1 MYLRYVTLTLVN
13 LPLSRI
19 LINVTYL
26 LFSYLLHGL
35 LALFVFGPLVARL
48 LLPLRIQSLFSLSN

>member
-13 LPLSRI
+13 LLQPRI
-19 LINVTYL
+19 LINVIQL

-35 LALFVFGPLVARL
+35 LALFVFGSLVARL
-48 LLPLRIQSLFSLSN
+48 LLPLRIQSLFSL